1 MVPVDNA
8 GIAKV
13 LDKFGQLLAVQGAI
27 IFKIQA
33 HEKAAQL
40 IQALDRPLAEVYQEG
55 GVKGLVALP
64 GIGEGIA
71 KKIAEL
77 IDTGKCA
84 EYEKLKKSLPPG
96 IEDLLE
102 VPNLGPKTA
111 LLVAKE
117 LKVKSLAD
125 LEKVLTDGRFATLPR
140 MGEKQAQRILKGLR
154 FQASSAGR
162 IPLSTAM
169 AKVEGLLSHLRARS
183 DVARA
188 EFAGSLRR
196 MRETVGDLDLLVI
209 PKKADAAAAI
219 IAAFTK
225 LPGVTEVV
233 AQGPTKASVRLDGGI
248 EADLRVVEKE
258 SFGAALQYFT
268 GSKAHNI
275 RIRELAVKQGL
286 SINEYGILKGKKRTG
301 GAEEA
306 EIYKAV
312 GLPWIPPELRED
324 GGEIELASKGK
335 LPKLI
340 EPSDLKGDLHMHST
354 WSDGTNSIAE
364 MAAAARRLG
373 YAYIALCDH
382 SQSLKMAGGL
392 SIADLRKKNKEID
405 ALNRKGIGVRILK
418 GSEVDILADGSLDY
432 PDEVLEELDVVVVS
446 IHTRFELPE
455 AVNTMRAVKALAHP
469 KTTVFAHP
477 TGRLLGKRAGYPINI
492 PEVIKAAKQY
502 GKCLEINAQPQ
513 RLDLNDVQ
521 AKAARAAGVP
531 ILIDADAH
539 RAEDLGYAR
548 KLGVGIARRAG
559 LEAIDVLNTLPL
571 EKLLK
576 RIPR

>member
-1 MVPVDNA
+1 MDNA
-8 GIAKV
+8 GIARV
-13 LDKFGQLLAVQGAI
+13 LEKLSQLLQVQGAI
-27 IFKIQA
+27 VFKVQA
-33 HEKAAQL
+33 IERAAQL
-40 IQALDRPLAEVYQEG
+40 IQALDQPLAQVYKDG
-55 GVKGLVALP
+55 GVKALTALP
-64 GIGEGIA
+64 GIGQGIA
-71 KKIAEL
+71 AKIAEL
-77 IDTGKCA
+77 CDTGRCA
-84 EYEKLKKSLPPG
+84 EYEKIKKELPAG

-117 LKVKSLAD
+117 LKVRSIAD
-125 LEKVLTDGRFATLPR
+125 LEKVLTDGRFAKLPR
-140 MGEKQAQRILKGLR
+140 MGEKQAERILKGLK
-154 FQASSAGR
+154 FQTSSAGR

-169 AKVEGLLSHLRARS
+169 AKVEGMLGVLRARP

-209 PKKADAAAAI
+209 PKKADASAAI
-219 IAAFTK
+219 ITAFTK
-225 LPGVTEVV
+225 LPGVKEVV
-233 AQGPTKASVRLDGGI
+233 AHGPTKASVRLEGGI

-258 SFGAALQYFT
+258 SFGAAWHYFT

-275 RIRELAVKQGL
+275 RIREMAVKKGL

-301 GAEEA
+301 GADEA
-306 EIYKAV
+306 EIFRAV

-324 GGEIELASKGK
+324 GGEIELAAKGK
-335 LPKLI
+335 LPRLI
-340 EPSDLKGDLHMHST
+340 EPGDLKGDLHMHST

-364 MAAAARRLG
+364 MAAAAKKLG

-392 SIADLRKKNKEID
+392 SIADLKKKNKEIA
-405 ALNRKGIGVRILK
+405 ALNAKKPGIRILK
-418 GSEVDILADGSLDY
+418 GTEVDILADGSLDY
-432 PDEVLEELDVVVVS
+432 PDDVLAELEVVVAS
-446 IHTRFELPE
+446 IHTRFELSE
-455 AVNTMRAVKALAHP
+455 SENTKRAIKALSHP
-469 KTTVFAHP
+469 KVTVFAHP

-492 PEVIKAAKQY
+492 PEVIKAAKHH

-521 AKAARAAGVP
+521 ARAARAAGVP

-559 LEAIDVLNTLPL
+559 LEAGDVLNTLPL
-571 EKLLK
+571 DKLQK
-576 RIPR
+576 RIAR